1 MAPTFFD
8 ENVTG
13 DNYLHMLQAWLMDRL
28 TANEA
33 EDFIF
38 QQDGAPPHWK
48 LSVRAYLNQNLPG
61 RWIGR
66 AGNDDSV
73 LLKWPPRSPELT
85 TCGFFSLGLCKRF
98 GLRPSSAH
106 KRSGIEAENFFSVRD
121 CYRRHGAA
129 SLG

>member
-1 MAPTFFD
+1 
-8 ENVTG
+8 
-13 DNYLHMLQAWLMDRL
+13 MLQAWLIDRL

-48 LSVRAYLNQNLPG
+48 LSVRAYLNENLPG

-73 LLKWPPRSPELT
+73 LLKWPPRSSDLT
-85 TCGFFSLGLCKRF
+85 PCDFFLWGYVKGL
-98 GLRPSSAH
+98 
-106 KRSGIEAENFFSVRD
+106 V
-121 CYRRHGAA
+121 
-129 SLG
+129 